1 MSKGSE
7 RQMELVLEN
16 KQVIGIFLGIALLCG
31 VFFALGYAVGSS
43 TSAPSEEMTPS
54 EDELTATGEKPS
66 ALPSPTYIQRNPAAA
81 PQNPGSDTDLG
92 FYQSVQEAQPQETL
106 PSGESQAAA
115 AAAPPPLPSQ
125 PPPPG
130 ILVQVSALTRRE
142 DAESLVVLLKEKK
155 LPVLVTSGT
164 NDTLFHV
171 VVGPYKTDAEAQR
184 VRQILE
190 QEGFRPFIRR

>member
-1 MSKGSE
+1 
-7 RQMELVLEN
+7 
-16 KQVIGIFLGIALLCG
+16 
-31 VFFALGYAVGSS
+31 
-43 TSAPSEEMTPS
+43 
-54 EDELTATGEKPS
+54 
-66 ALPSPTYIQRNPAAA
+66 
-81 PQNPGSDTDLG
+81 
-92 FYQSVQEAQPQETL
+92 
-106 PSGESQAAA
+106 
-115 AAAPPPLPSQ
+115 
-125 PPPPG
+125 
-130 ILVQVSALTRRE
+130 LVQVSALTRRE